1 MLDSLRNAAK
11 SWVAKA
17 LIFLL
22 AASFG
27 VWGIADVFTGYR
39 AGALA
44 TVGDE
49 EVTVEQ
55 YNQAFNNALQR
66 MSQSGQTL
74 SPEEARTLGID
85 RQVLHNLIQ
94 QAAITNQAKA
104 LRLAVGNE
112 MIVKE
117 TQENSAF
124 QDSSGKFDPDAF
136 RRLLQA
142 NDMNEAMYLTY
153 ERENRLRAAIADTA
167 DGKFPASKTLV
178 EAFNRHRNEQRDA
191 RYFVIKVAESDVK
204 PPTEA
209 EIKAHYE
216 INPAAYSAPELRT
229 AAIIKA
235 EPEDVAGRIGLDD
248 DELREAYEKYK
259 GDYFTPEKRT
269 ILQMTF
275 PSLEEAQKAKERI
288 ALGEDFMAIAT
299 ERGLKEADV
308 TFADKSKAEFFD
320 PVVAEAAFK
329 LAEGAVSDPLKGSLA
344 TSLIMVVKVSPEHQK
359 TFEEAKAELTQ
370 RVRLERARSEIDS
383 IYGAVED
390 GRGAQTKF
398 EDIAKAENLPFQL
411 IGPVDAAGRGADGK
425 DLQLPRKEE
434 LLRAIFES
442 DMGID
447 NNPLTAGDGYIW
459 YEVREVKPAATKPLD
474 AVRKQVIADVLATKL
489 RTLAAEKAKAMV
501 ERAKSGVPLETL
513 AQEAGATVQT
523 AQGLKRNET
532 SPGFDAETI
541 AALFSVPENGFAF
554 AVEGDGRTAR
564 VMQSQA
570 VLLPPFDGASEEAK
584 TIASSIEEGTGNDV
598 LSSYLGALQ
607 GQAGI
612 TINETLWRQ
621 ISGTQTQ

>member
-17 LIFLL
+17 LIFIL

-44 TVGDE
+44 TVGNE

-55 YNQAFNNALQR
+55 FNQAFNNALQR

-74 SPEEARTLGID
+74 SPEEARLLGID

-94 QAAITNQAKA
+94 QAAITNQAKS
-104 LRLAVGNE
+104 LQLAVGDE
-112 MIVKE
+112 LIAKE
-117 TQENSAF
+117 TQENPAF
-124 QDSSGKFDPDAF
+124 QDASGKFNPEAF
-136 RRLLQA
+136 RRRLQA
-142 NDMNEAMYLTY
+142 NDMNEAMYLAY
-153 ERENRLRAAIADTA
+153 ERENRLRSAIADTA
-167 DGKFPASKTLV
+167 DGEFPSSKTLV
-178 EAFNRHRNEQRDA
+178 EAFHRHRNEQRDA
-191 RYFVIKVAESDVK
+191 RYFVVKAAESDVK
-204 PPTEA
+204 PPTDA
-209 EIKAHYE
+209 ETKAHYE
-216 INPAAYSAPELRT
+216 ANPAAYSAPEYRV
-229 AAIIKA
+229 AAIVKA
-235 EPEDVAGRIGLDD
+235 EPEDVASRINLDE
-248 DELREAYEKYK
+248 DELHEAYEKYK

-275 PSLEEAQKAKERI
+275 PNVEEAAKAKGRI
-288 ALGEDFMAIAT
+288 SAGEDFMAIAT

-329 LAEGAVSDPLKGSLA
+329 LTEGAVSDPLKGSLA
-344 TSLIMVVKVSPEHQK
+344 TSLIKVVKVLPEHQK
-359 TFEEAKAELTQ
+359 MFDEAKDELTQ
-370 RVRLERARSEIDS
+370 RLRIERAREEIDS

-411 IGPVDAAGRGADGK
+411 IGPVDAAGRDADGK

-442 DMGID
+442 DVGID
-447 NNPLTAGDGYIW
+447 NNPLAAGDGYIW
-459 YEVREVKPAATKPLD
+459 YEVREMKPAATKPLD
-474 AVRKQVIADVLATKL
+474 AVREQVIADIVAAKL
-489 RTLAAEKAKAMV
+489 RTQAAEKAKAMV
-501 ERAKSGVPLETL
+501 ERARSGVTLEAL
-513 AQEAGATVQT
+513 AQEAGATVRT

-532 SPGFDAETI
+532 SPDFDAEAI
-541 AALFSVPENGFAF
+541 AALFNVPESGFAF
-554 AVEGDGRTAR
+554 AVESDGKSAQ

-598 LSSYLGALQ
+598 LSSYLAALQ